1 MRAAL
6 LLILTATFCAAQTP
20 RIDRISTTDAIA
32 PGAWISIYGA
42 NLAQST
48 REWRAADFNG
58 AILPTTLDGVTVH
71 INGVPAPVAY
81 ISPTQLNVL
90 VPSPIA
96 TGSVPVTV
104 TTALGASAPRTTAV
118 QPVAPTWL
126 AAVHANG
133 ASVSPSEPAAPGEQ
147 IVLYGSGFAAPIRA
161 NIDEF
166 PVSIQFAG
174 LTGLGVFQ
182 INVTIPANITSGI
195 WDLTVSAA
203 GIPAPRLRLSIQ
215 APEGPP
221 VITAI
226 TPNDFIWGQTAGVYL
241 SGTGLSLITAV
252 TFSDP
257 SRLVLGD
264 NPGNQGFRLTV
275 EGNAAPGQRTLTVTT
290 PQGVSAPIPFTIR
303 RGSPR
308 ITALNPATV
317 WPGRIY
323 PFPINGI
330 DTAGVTNIELTP
342 PTGIRTIGGYIQL
355 DSATPTG
362 AVQVR
367 LRTPW
372 DVSPPATLEIL
383 PAPANAPAIGAL
395 TPITISRYNANI
407 QGAFSERA
415 AYNAEFEFT
424 DANGDIKNGSRVE
437 MLVEGAGGLSASS
450 GTLELLAKP
459 GTARFTITKFARSSV
474 PGPFPVWIT
483 LFDEAGNRSN
493 TLQGTISV
501 LWQ

>member
-6 LLILTATFCAAQTP
+6 LLLLTAIFGAAQTP
-20 RIDRISTTDAIA
+20 RIDRVSNGDAIA
-32 PGAWISIYGA
+32 PGAWISLYGA

-48 REWRAADFNG
+48 REWRTADFNG
-58 AILPTTLDGVTVH
+58 AILPTALDGVTVR
-71 INGVPAPVAY
+71 INGVSAPLAY

-90 VPSPIA
+90 VPSPMA

-104 TTALGASAPRTTAV
+104 TTALGASAPATTAV

-147 IVLYGSGFAAPIRA
+147 IVLYGSGFAAPVTA

-166 PVSIQFAG
+166 PVAIQFAG
-174 LTGLGVFQ
+174 LTGPGLFQ
-182 INVTIPANITSGI
+182 INVAIPTNITSGI

-203 GIPAPRLRLSIQ
+203 GIAAPRLRLSIQ

-221 VITAI
+221 VLTAI
-226 TPNDFIWGQTAGVYL
+226 TPNDFIWGQTAAVRL
-241 SGTGLSLITAV
+241 SGTGLSRITAV
-252 TFSDP
+252 TLSDP

-264 NPGNQGFRLTV
+264 NPGNQGFQLTV
-275 EGNAAPGQRTLTVTT
+275 EGNATPGQRTLTVTT
-290 PQGVSAPIPFTIR
+290 PKGVSNPIPFTIR
-303 RGSPR
+303 RGEPR
-308 ITALNPATV
+308 ITSLTPSTV

-323 PFPINGI
+323 PFPINGT

-342 PTGIRTIGGYIQL
+342 PTGIRIIGGYIQL

-362 AVQVR
+362 TVQVR

-372 DVSPPATLEIL
+372 DVSPPASLEVV

-415 AYNAEFEFT
+415 DYNAEFEFT
-424 DANGDIKNGSRVE
+424 DANGDIKNGARVE
-437 MLVEGAGGLSASS
+437 MLIEGTSASS
-450 GTLELLAKP
+450 GTIELLAKP

-474 PGPFPVWIT
+474 SGPFPVWIT

-493 TLQGTISV
+493 TLQSTISV

>member
-1 MRAAL
+1 MLAAL
-6 LLILTATFCAAQTP
+6 LLLLAASFCAAQTP
-20 RIDRISTTDAIA
+20 RIDRVSTGDAIA
-32 PGAWISIYGA
+32 PGAWISLYGT

-48 REWRAADFNG
+48 REWRTADFNG
-58 AILPTTLDGVTVH
+58 AILPTTLDGVTVR
-71 INGVPAPVAY
+71 INGVAAPLAY
-81 ISPTQLNVL
+81 ISPSQLNVL
-90 VPSPIA
+90 VPSPMA
-96 TGSVPVTV
+96 TGTVPVTV
-104 TTALGASAPRTTAV
+104 TTALGASAPATAAV
-118 QPVAPTWL
+118 QPVGPTWL

-147 IVLYGSGFAAPIRA
+147 IVLYGSGFAAPVTA

-166 PVSIQFAG
+166 PVAIQFAG
-174 LTGLGVFQ
+174 LTGPGLFQ

-203 GIPAPRLRLSIQ
+203 GVAAPRLRLSIQ

-221 VITAI
+221 VLTAI
-226 TPNDFIWGQTAGVYL
+226 TPNDFIWGQKASVYL
-241 SGTGLSLITAV
+241 SGTGLSRITAV

-264 NPGNQGFRLTV
+264 NPANQGFPLTV
-275 EGNAAPGQRTLTVTT
+275 EGNATPGQRTITVTT
-290 PQGVSAPIPFTIR
+290 PKGVSNPIPFTIR
-303 RGSPR
+303 RGEPR
-308 ITALNPATV
+308 ITSLTPSTV

-323 PFPINGI
+323 PFPLNGT
-330 DTAGVTNIELTP
+330 DTSGVTGIELTP

-362 AVQVR
+362 SVEVR

-372 DVSPPATLEIL
+372 DISPPAPLAVV
-383 PAPANAPAIGAL
+383 PAPANAPSIGAL

-415 AYNAEFEFT
+415 DYNAEFEFT
-424 DANGDIKNGSRVE
+424 DANGDIRNGSRVE

-450 GTLELLAKP
+450 GTIELLAKP
-459 GTARFTITKFARSSV
+459 GTARFTITTFARGSV
-474 PGPFPVWIT
+474 TGPFPVWIT

-493 TLQGTISV
+493 TLQGNISV
-501 LWQ
+501 LWF